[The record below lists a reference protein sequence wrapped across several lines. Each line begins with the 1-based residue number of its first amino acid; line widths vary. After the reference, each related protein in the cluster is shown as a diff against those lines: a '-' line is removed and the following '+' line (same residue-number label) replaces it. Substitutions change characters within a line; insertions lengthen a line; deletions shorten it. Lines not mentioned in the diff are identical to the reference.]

1 MPKYRLLTKE
11 ELVQFDKEFIEYLVV
26 NGITGEEWKQLKEN
40 EGHTL
45 SDYGIKKDNTV
56 TMVFRSV
63 FVKTPELAPKTVKL
77 IEPSCTIKVI
87 RATICE

>member
-1 MPKYRLLTKE
+1 M
-11 ELVQFDKEFIEYLVV
+11 FA
-26 NGITGEEWKQLKEN
+26 GKQLKEN

>member
-1 MPKYRLLTKE
+1 M
-11 ELVQFDKEFIEYLVV
+11 F
-26 NGITGEEWKQLKEN
+26 TGKQLKEN

-45 SDYGIKKDNTV
+45 SDYGIKKNNTV

-63 FVKTPELAPKTVKL
+63 FVKTVEGAPVTVKL

-87 RATICE
+87 KANICE